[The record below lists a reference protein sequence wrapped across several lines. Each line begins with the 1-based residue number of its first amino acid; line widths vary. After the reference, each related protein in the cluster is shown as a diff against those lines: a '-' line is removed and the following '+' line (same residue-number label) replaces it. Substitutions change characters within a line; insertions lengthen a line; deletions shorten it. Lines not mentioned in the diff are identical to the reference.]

1 MNYFQGLGIVFGLA
15 AMLKPVYMHLL
26 PYDENRVLSKAYSS
40 KRPAWV
46 IPVAILGL
54 LLVAFTWYKHITTE
68 IPYSLVIT
76 LLFSL
81 TAIKAL
87 LFIFDYQKFQKWV
100 AGMLAE
106 KRGKKVVVV
115 DLFVGLFGLV
125 VIAASLV
132 FY

>member
-1 MNYFQGLGIVFGLA
+1 MNYFQGLGIVFGLV

-26 PYDENRVLSKAYSS
+26 PYDENRVLSKAYSP
-40 KRPAWV
+40 KRPKWI

-54 LLVAFTWYKHITTE
+54 ALVGFTWVKHFTTD

-100 AGMLAE
+100 AGMLAD